1 MSDSSPSQ
9 WRSQER
15 VTVSESPGGLPV
27 IELEGDFGIARF
39 SPQGAHLMHFA
50 PAGQPPLLFLSGQTQ
65 LSTGKAIR
73 GGVPV
78 IFPWFGARDGH
89 PESPM
94 HGLVRTRTWEIEAV
108 EVPEKGPGKVR
119 MKFESSPETLALW
132 PHDFALSIEF
142 SLGESLSIHWETRN
156 TGDAPFDFEQAL
168 HPYFPVA
175 DVRSAAVRG
184 LQGGEFIDKTDGM
197 RVKTDSMEPVVF
209 QRETDRIYLD
219 TSATLS
225 LEDPASGS
233 KIVLEKAGSLSSV
246 VWNPWID
253 KASAIADL
261 GDDEWENFLCVEQ
274 ANAARNS
281 LTLPAGA
288 IHTFETRYIRMPL
301 G

>member
-1 MSDSSPSQ
+1 LQ
-9 WRSQER
+9 
-15 VTVSESPGGLPV
+15 
-27 IELEGDFGIARF
+27 GDFGIARF
-39 SPQGAHLMHFA
+39 SPQGAHLMHFT
-50 PAGQPPLLFLSGQTQ
+50 PAGQPPLLFLSSQTQ
-65 LSTGKAIR
+65 LTPGKAVR

-94 HGLVRTRTWEIEAV
+94 HGLVRTRIWEIVAV

-142 SLGESLSIHWETRN
+142 SFGETLSILWETRN
-156 TGDAPFDFEQAL
+156 TGEAPFEFEQAL
-168 HPYFPVA
+168 HPYFPVT
-175 DVRSAAVRG
+175 DVQSAAVRG
-184 LQGGEFIDKTDGM
+184 LRGVEFIDKTDGM
-197 RVKTDSMEPVVF
+197 RVKTDSMESVVF
-209 QRETDRIYLD
+209 QRETDRVYLD

-233 KIVLEKAGSLSSV
+233 KIVLEKGGSQSSV
-246 VWNPWID
+246 VWNPWIN
-253 KASAIADL
+253 KAAAITDL
-261 GDDEWENFLCVEQ
+261 GDDEWKKFVCVEQ

-281 LTLPAGA
+281 VKLPAAA
-288 IHTFETRYIRMPL
+288 IHTFETRYVRVPL